1 MDSIQTNPQQLAD
14 IELLKCLQDC
24 PDLNVRDIDI
34 LMLLYIY
41 IHVLWLESRVASPSL
56 NNGCYDDKNNLADR
70 IWSIPNSQ

>member
-34 LMLLYIY
+34 LMLLYI
-41 IHVLWLESRVASPSL
+41 HVL
-56 NNGCYDDKNNLADR
+56 
-70 IWSIPNSQ
+70 